1 MRYNPL
7 PREPEFSAPVYK
19 ISNDQPITLDGMPIE
34 ELPSLGQ
41 EAEELP
47 TKAMPLQTPASA
59 DMPLPAD
66 MPAPNVNGPT
76 LRNPSVGGATLPD
89 DEDAKSLKQEQDT
102 ATVPAA
108 DANLDPL
115 PDSEGS
121 GLNSPIIPELSAPG
135 ANQWRA
141 KQ

>member
-1 MRYNPL
+1 
-7 PREPEFSAPVYK
+7 
-19 ISNDQPITLDGMPIE
+19 
-34 ELPSLGQ
+34 
-41 EAEELP
+41 
-47 TKAMPLQTPASA
+47 
-59 DMPLPAD
+59 MPLPAD

-76 LRNPSVGGATLPD
+76 LSNPSVGNPSVGEATLPD
-89 DEDAKSLKQEQDT
+89 AEDAKILKQEQDT

-135 ANQWRA
+135 ANQ
-141 KQ
+141 